1 MNNLE
6 GKDEPKPSG
15 KQQIMPLWKQQ
26 SLAFR
31 TAMKAVKGGSRTEE
45 EVKFLQNQNKM
56 MKSSMFKCKHCGRSF
71 NEESGKRHEGF
82 CAQKAKDMS
91 SKMKRK

>member
-15 KQQIMPLWKQQ
+15 KPQIMPLWKQQ

-31 TAMKAVKGGSRTEE
+31 TAMKAMKGGSRTEE

>member
-31 TAMKAVKGGSRTEE
+31 TAMKAMKGGSRTEE